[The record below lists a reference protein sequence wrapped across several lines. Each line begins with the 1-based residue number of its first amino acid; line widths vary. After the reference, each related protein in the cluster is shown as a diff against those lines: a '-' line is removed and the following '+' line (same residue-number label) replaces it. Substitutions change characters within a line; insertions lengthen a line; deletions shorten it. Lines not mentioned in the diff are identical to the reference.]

1 MAEGQIALQ
10 GHYDYRLVALS
21 IFISILAAYA
31 ALDLAGRVT
40 SARGR
45 ARFFWLSGGA
55 VAMGTGIWSMH
66 YIGMEALRLPV
77 PVFYDW
83 PTVLISMLAAI
94 VASGIALFV
103 VSRKTLGVTAVVIG
117 SLTMGSGIA
126 AMHYIGMEAMRLP
139 AMCHYSLRLVSL
151 SVVLAIVISGV
162 ALFLTFRFRGET
174 DKLGLV
180 ERRQRFDDGG
190 SYSGDALCRHGCSD
204 FCPHAA
210 SGSRPAARRE
220 NLGPGHCRN
229 NPGHAPDAWTGLRA
243 VDR

>member
-1 MAEGQIALQ
+1 MAEGQIPLQ

-77 PVFYDW
+77 PVLYDW

-94 VASGIALFV
+94 IASSIALFV
-103 VSRKTLGVTAVVIG
+103 VSRNTLGVTAVVIG

-139 AMCHYSLRLVSL
+139 AMCHYSLRLVGL
-151 SVVLAIVISGV
+151 SIVLAVAISGV

-174 DKLGLV
+174 T
-180 ERRQRFDDGG
+180 
-190 SYSGDALCRHGCSD
+190 
-204 FCPHAA
+204 
-210 SGSRPAARRE
+210 
-220 NLGPGHCRN
+220 N
-229 NPGHAPDAWTGLRA
+229 
-243 VDR
+243 

>member
-1 MAEGQIALQ
+1 MAEGQIPLQ
-10 GHYDYRLVALS
+10 GYYDYRLVALS

-77 PVFYDW
+77 PVLYDW

-94 VASGIALFV
+94 IASGIALFV

-117 SLTMGSGIA
+117 SLIDGERYRRHALHRYGS
-126 AMHYIGMEAMRLP
+126 
-139 AMCHYSLRLVSL
+139 
-151 SVVLAIVISGV
+151 
-162 ALFLTFRFRGET
+162 
-174 DKLGLV
+174 D
-180 ERRQRFDDGG
+180 
-190 SYSGDALCRHGCSD
+190 
-204 FCPHAA
+204 AA
-210 SGSRPAARRE
+210 SGDVPLLAPPCRPVHSAGRR
-220 NLGPGHCRN
+220 NFRRCSFPYI
-229 NPGHAPDAWTGLRA
+229 
-243 VDR
+243 

>member
-103 VSRKTLGVTAVVIG
+103 VSRKTLGARQCHRKPDD
-117 SLTMGSGIA
+117 GSGIA
-126 AMHYIGMEAMRLP
+126 AMHTSVWKRCGFRRCATLAPPGEFVRSVGY
-139 AMCHYSLRLVSL
+139 CDLRYC
-151 SVVLAIVISGV
+151 
-162 ALFLTFRFRGET
+162 TFPDIQVPRRDG
-174 DKLGLV
+174 KLGLV
-180 ERRQRFDDGG
+180 ERRQRFDDGEAIPVMHM
-190 SYSGDALCRHGCSD
+190 SAWLQRLLSPCR
-204 FCPHAA
+204 
-210 SGSRPAARRE
+210 
-220 NLGPGHCRN
+220 
-229 NPGHAPDAWTGLRA
+229 
-243 VDR
+243 